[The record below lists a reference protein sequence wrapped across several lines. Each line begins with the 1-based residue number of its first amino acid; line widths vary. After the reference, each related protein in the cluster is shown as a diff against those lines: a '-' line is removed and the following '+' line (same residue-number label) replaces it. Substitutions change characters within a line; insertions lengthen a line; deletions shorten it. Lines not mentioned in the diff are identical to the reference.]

1 MIDLGAH
8 LRLDPESD
16 QPPYEQIRRGVLAL
30 IDDGVLL
37 VGSRIPTVRALA
49 ADLHVAPNTVAR
61 SYRELESAGVLET
74 RGRSGS
80 FVKAGPDATL
90 AAAQNATVEH
100 VSNLRQLGVSD
111 EKIVE
116 LVTRAVQSR

>member
-1 MIDLGAH
+1 MDLGAY
-8 LRLDPESD
+8 LRLDPESG

-49 ADLHVAPNTVAR
+49 ADLDVAPNTVAR

-80 FVKAGPDATL
+80 FIKSGPDATL
-90 AAAQNATVEH
+90 ASAQYATVEH
-100 VSNLRQLGVSD
+100 VNNLRQLGISD
-111 EKIVE
+111 DKIVE
-116 LVTRAVQSR
+116 LVTQAVRSR